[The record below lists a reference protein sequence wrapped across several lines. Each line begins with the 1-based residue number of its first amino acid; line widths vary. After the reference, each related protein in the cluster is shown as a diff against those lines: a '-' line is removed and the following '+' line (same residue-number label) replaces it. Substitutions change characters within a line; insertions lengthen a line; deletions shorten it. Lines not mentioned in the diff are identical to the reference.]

1 MLSRC
6 SQDSGRWRGALPTET
21 ASGAFVPEHLRAVH
35 FQGDDPL
42 GKQVRRRHERSPPP
56 PKKRTIRR
64 LSAQF
69 TSVKPKTSP
78 TQIFQGKFSGISR
91 HLYMRAEV
99 NDASRGV
106 YHDRFHAEK

>member
-1 MLSRC
+1 MSSRC

-42 GKQVRRRHERSPPP
+42 GKQVRRRHERSPPL
-56 PKKRTIRR
+56 RRNVTFRR

-69 TSVKPKTSP
+69 TSVKPKISP
-78 TQIFQGKFSGISR
+78 TQIFQGKFSGIPG
-91 HLYMRAEV
+91 HLYIEGTEV
-99 NDASRGV
+99 NEASR
-106 YHDRFHAEK
+106 ANLP